1 MSRNS
6 ISFRVGRR
14 ANQKNADRET
24 NRARRPATAGDLS
37 VFKSPLDNSPMTFPL
52 SAGEVETPAVKNF
65 MATGV
70 NE

>member
-1 MSRNS
+1 MRT
-6 ISFRVGRR
+6 GK
-14 ANQKNADRET
+14 QT
-24 NRARRPATAGDLS
+24 GARRPATAGDLS
-37 VFKSPLDNSPMTFPL
+37 DFKSPLDNSPMTFPL